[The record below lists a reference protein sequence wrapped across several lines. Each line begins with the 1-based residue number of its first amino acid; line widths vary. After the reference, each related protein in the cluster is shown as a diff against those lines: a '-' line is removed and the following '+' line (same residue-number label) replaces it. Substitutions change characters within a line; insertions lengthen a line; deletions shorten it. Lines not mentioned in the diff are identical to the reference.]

1 MAINWKNVGDKAAS
15 LFGIKDQSSITK
27 GDIASGV
34 IGATGNAVSS
44 YISNSQIDDT
54 SAYENQIKDVGNLDM
69 NLDDNDSLMAAYNSF
84 TPYNINL
91 TRKDI
96 MGMSDKQRALNMGLA
111 GLSGMQSGS
120 SAGMWGT
127 IGGAI
132 SGMLGSGL
140 GWLSSSLKA
149 RDKADQLNREA
160 SAANDYFLKAF
171 NNNAGNAKTSTFN
184 KTALNL
190 AAFGGQLDSYTKSRL
205 LTKSFKMKPRKMRYG
220 GFGNYFAYGGDLS
233 GDWTNG
239 VTIINE
245 GGTHEQNPYEG
256 VLVGV
261 DAQGTPNLVEEGEVI
276 FNDYVYSNRLKPT
289 AKQLEDVKLDPKF
302 EGMTFADIAKE
313 VQKES
318 SIRPLDP
325 ISKNTL
331 VDSMSKLTAI
341 QEETRTKKAQRQ
353 FMKEFRTMT
362 PEEQQDT
369 LMQMMPQEEPQQT
382 EIMSEQD
389 AMNMLN
395 DRTPRAYKG
404 IREEMPQMEDEEFA
418 FGGNILGKRYN
429 RFDDGSWM
437 YGVNP
442 LNFNNG
448 NLNFDELYAKNS
460 DFMKRRQYIIDNW
473 GTQPVNDWLNQTY
486 IPWVTKYNKSRGYSG
501 NFTVNKDQ
509 FIKGTQDRKYGAM
522 HTGVFGFNIPQTVQ
536 EEQPVVELQVAET
549 PAAKI
554 INVLTDGEDEIPIS
568 DDELSKY
575 IKGKSYVDNE
585 GNTIQQYT
593 LNKPENKQEAK
604 TYKYPNSNFLQY
616 APILGSIM
624 GLFGNK
630 PNYSNADLIANGRR
644 GIRDARVR
652 AIGNYLQYNP
662 YDVNFER
669 NRLESIG
676 LGTQRSILDSV
687 SGNRSAAMAG
697 LLALNGNIAGQT
709 GDLYRKAMEFND
721 NQRKTVGDFNK
732 GTNVYNAQFGMQA
745 DQINSGLDTQRA
757 NLYAQEA
764 NMRDNIE
771 SAASQSKSQNITNLF
786 DNLGNLGRSIYTD
799 QQMKWLLEQGY
810 IPNIKA
816 ACGGKV
822 KRKKKGLLR

>member
-1 MAINWKNVGDKAAS
+1 MNSKLQGIINGVSTTLQTGAQLAQNKDTS
-15 LFGIKDQSSITK
+15 GIE
-27 GDIASGV
+27 
-34 IGATGNAVSS
+34 
-44 YISNSQIDDT
+44 SQIQDIQESPTTFND
-54 SAYENQIKDVGNLDM
+54 Y
-69 NLDDNDSLMAAYNSF
+69 DSLMADYNSYSPF
-84 TPYNINL
+84 KTNY
-91 TRKDI
+91 TKDDI
-96 MGMSDKQRALNMGLA
+96 AGVSDMGKI
-111 GLSGMQSGS
+111 
-120 SAGMWGT
+120 WGT
-127 IGGAI
+127 AI
-132 SGMLGSGL
+132 SGITGAVNGSNSGL
-140 GWLSSSLKA
+140 FGTVGGAFTGLLGAGIGAGIGSLRAKEKA
-149 RDKADQLNREA
+149 EQLNSLA
-160 SAANDYFLKAF
+160 SETNNMYLRQFD
-171 NNNAGNAKTSTFN
+171 NNAGNIKN
-184 KTALNL
+184 KTFRNATLNL
-190 AAFGGQLDSYTKSRL
+190 SALGGPLDSFTKSRL
-205 LTKSFKMKPRKMRYG
+205 LSKSFKMKPRKMKYG

-341 QEETRTKKAQRQ
+341 QEETRAKKAQRQ
-353 FMKEFRTMT
+353 FMKEFRSMT

-369 LMQMMPQEEPQQT
+369 LIQMMPQEESQPE

-389 AMNMLN
+389 AMSIMNG
-395 DRTPRAYKG
+395 RTPRAYQG
-404 IREEMPQMEDEEFA
+404 IREEMPQMEEEEFA
-418 FGGNILGKRYN
+418 FGGNIFGRKYN
-429 RFDDGSWM
+429 KFDNGSWM

-448 NLNFDELYAKNS
+448 NLNFDELYAKDS
-460 DFMKRRQYIIDNW
+460 DFMKKRQYIIDNW

-522 HTGVFGFNIPQTVQ
+522 HTGVFGFNIPQTTPV
-536 EEQPVVELQVAET
+536 EQPVVKPPVAET

-554 INVLTDGEDEIPIS
+554 INVLTAGEDEIPIS

-575 IKGKSYVDNE
+575 IKGKSYVDDE

-593 LNKPENKQEAK
+593 LNKPENKQEAE
-604 TYKYPNSNFLQY
+604 TYEYPKSNFLQY

-630 PNYSNADLIANGRR
+630 PDYSNADLIARGRR
-644 GIRDARVR
+644 GIRDVRAR

-662 YDVNFER
+662 FDTNFEQ
-669 NRLESIG
+669 NRLAGITA
-676 LGTQRSILDSV
+676 GTQRAVINNAANRGQAIGSLLPLY
-687 SGNRSAAMAG
+687 GQELTQLGQLYRSARE
-697 LLALNGNIAGQT
+697 
-709 GDLYRKAMEFND
+709 YND
-721 NQRKTVGDFNK
+721 NQRKTVADFNR
-732 GTNVYNAQFGMQA
+732 GTDLYNAQFGMQA
-745 DQINSGLDTQRA
+745 DQTNANLDTQRA
-757 NLYAQEA
+757 NLYTQEA
-764 NMRDNIE
+764 QMRDNIE
-771 SAASQSKSQNITNLF
+771 SAASQAKSQNITNLF
-786 DNLGNLGRSIYTD
+786 DNLGNLGRSIYSD
-799 QQMKWLLEQGY
+799 QLMRWLLERGY
-810 IPNIKA
+810 IPNVKA
-816 ACGGKV
+816 ASGGKV
-822 KRKKKGLLR
+822 RRKKKGLLR

>member
-1 MAINWKNVGDKAAS
+1 MAINWKNVGDKTAS

-34 IGATGNAVSS
+34 LGATGNAVSS

-69 NLDDNDSLMAAYNSF
+69 NLDDNDSLMTAYNSF
-84 TPYNINL
+84 TPYNTNL
-91 TRKDI
+91 TREDV

-132 SGMLGSGL
+132 SGMVGSGL
-140 GWLSSSLKA
+140 GWLASSLKA

-160 SAANDYFLKAF
+160 SASNAYFLRAF
-171 NNNAGNAKTSTFN
+171 NNNAGNAKTRTFN
-184 KTALNL
+184 KAALNL

-239 VTIINE
+239 VTIIGE

-341 QEETRTKKAQRQ
+341 QEETRAKKVQRQ
-353 FMKEFRTMT
+353 FMKEFRAMT

-369 LMQMMPQEEPQQT
+369 LIQMMPQEEPQQT
-382 EIMSEQD
+382 EMMSEQD

-395 DRTPRAYKG
+395 NRTPRAYQG

-418 FGGNILGKRYN
+418 FGGNLFENGGLPYN
-429 RFDDGSWM
+429 NSNGFK
-437 YGVNP
+437 Y
-442 LNFNNG
+442 FNNG
-448 NLNFDELYAKNS
+448 AYDKDYLTWLNGLKFEGEQGQALFNQLSELYKKYYPNDILTKEKAIQLGQDNKFGDFHSIFGLAYDKSKFKAIPSITPNPILTPNKVDYSYKNKLAKKEDTKHKDNS
-460 DFMKRRQYIIDNW
+460 F
-473 GTQPVNDWLNQTY
+473 
-486 IPWVTKYNKSRGYSG
+486 
-501 NFTVNKDQ
+501 
-509 FIKGTQDRKYGAM
+509 
-522 HTGVFGFNIPQTVQ
+522 
-536 EEQPVVELQVAET
+536 E
-549 PAAKI
+549 
-554 INVLTDGEDEIPIS
+554 
-568 DDELSKY
+568 
-575 IKGKSYVDNE
+575 
-585 GNTIQQYT
+585 
-593 LNKPENKQEAK
+593 
-604 TYKYPNSNFLQY
+604 YPNSNFLQF
-616 APILGSIM
+616 APVLGSLI
-624 GLFGNK
+624 GLFGNE
-630 PNYSNADLIANGRR
+630 PNYSNADLIDKGRK
-644 GIRDARVR
+644 GIRDVRAR

-676 LGTQRSILDSV
+676 LGTQRSILDSA
-687 SGNRSAAMAG
+687 SGNRGAAMAS

-721 NQRKTVGDFNK
+721 NQRKAVADFNR
-732 GTNVYNAQFGMQA
+732 GTDLYNAQFGMQA
-745 DQINSGLDTQRA
+745 DQINSNLDTQRA

-771 SAASQSKSQNITNLF
+771 SAASQAKSQNITNIF
-786 DNLGNLGRSIYTD
+786 DNLGNLGKSIYTD
-799 QQMKWLLEQGY
+799 QQMKWLLENGY
-810 IPNIKA
+810 IPTMKA
-816 ACGGKV
+816 KNGGKV